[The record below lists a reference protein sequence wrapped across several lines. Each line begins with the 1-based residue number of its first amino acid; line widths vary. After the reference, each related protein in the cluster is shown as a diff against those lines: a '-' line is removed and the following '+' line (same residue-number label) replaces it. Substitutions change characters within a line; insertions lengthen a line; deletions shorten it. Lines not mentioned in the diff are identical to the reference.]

1 MTIGQRITKLRKV
14 NNLSQK
20 KLADKLSISR
30 SALCKI
36 EKDKATIELDL
47 AMKICE
53 EFNVSL
59 NGFVYGIEDGNI
71 ESKSNYKFIQRF
83 KLAFNIVTLLIMVF
97 YIGVMGIC
105 FILDWIYDVD
115 ISVNLFEITFWLIV
129 AYFPF
134 PLIYLIQLIRRKI

>member
-36 EKDKATIELDL
+36 EKDEATIELDL

-59 NGFVYGIEDGNI
+59 NGFVYGIEGDSI
-71 ESKSNYKFIQRF
+71 ELKSNCKFMHRF
-83 KLAFNIVTLLIMVF
+83 KLALIIVTVLIMLF
-97 YIGVMGIC
+97 YICLIGIL
-105 FILDWIYDVD
+105 IVLDNIYHGDKLL
-115 ISVNLFEITFWLIV
+115 NFYEITFWLIV

-134 PLIYLIQLIRRKI
+134 PLIYLLQLIRRKI

>member
-1 MTIGQRITKLRKV
+1 MTIVQRITKLRKV

-59 NGFVYGIEDGNI
+59 NGF
-71 ESKSNYKFIQRF
+71 
-83 KLAFNIVTLLIMVF
+83 LIS
-97 YIGVMGIC
+97 I
-105 FILDWIYDVD
+105 
-115 ISVNLFEITFWLIV
+115 
-129 AYFPF
+129 
-134 PLIYLIQLIRRKI
+134 